1 MQTASTRSR
10 RSIRGARERFA
21 AGERF
26 ASGGRGAVPPVRGE
40 ILDSW
45 RRSRSCGVVP
55 DRPEVPFDKAPLPGE
70 LKLIRAAT
78 PVLERLARR
87 LEGAPAAILLSDPG
101 ARVLRRW
108 TGEPDA
114 AAAMD
119 RVYAAPGFVFLEEL
133 VGTNGIGTP
142 LEAGRA
148 VAVVGCEHY
157 VEALDPAACVG
168 SPVRHPVTGRIEGV
182 VNVTTRTRDASPLQ
196 LALVEE
202 VTHEIERE
210 LLAGASARERLLL
223 DAFVGARHRSR
234 HPVACLGEELVLT
247 TPAAARLLE
256 PVDQGLLWERAAA
269 ALADGEVYIEL
280 PRAAGGS
287 LRARC
292 SVVGERGEPAGVLLA
307 LDEPPPQAEPR
318 ARTRTSATVGGGW
331 GHALAEAC
339 ELSIPVLV
347 RGEPGVGKATAIR
360 AAAERAGRDDLV
372 ELDADAEPL
381 EGTGAWL
388 TKVAASLEGD
398 RRAVLLR
405 HVDELSARAA
415 SGLARLLEGAT
426 EGLWIAATAGPADPD
441 GPAWR
446 RLHDRLAVREIELPP
461 LRSRPED
468 VPALAQALLRRH
480 ARGGFRHVLRP
491 DALQLLQRLPWPGNV
506 RELER
511 VVRAASARRHSG
523 DVRVEDFPAQLLA
536 RAAPRRLTAIEHAEL
551 EAIVDALDAA
561 GGNKRDAARRLG
573 IARSTLYRKLRAYG
587 LDLDRTTF

>member
-1 MQTASTRSR
+1 MGTASTRSR

-26 ASGGRGAVPPVRGE
+26 GSGGRGGGPPLRRE

-87 LEGAPAAILLSDPG
+87 LEGGPAAILLSDPG

-108 TGEPDA
+108 TGEREA

-292 SVVGERGEPAGVLLA
+292 SAVGERGEPAGVLLA
-307 LDEPPPQAEPR
+307 LDEPPPQAET
-318 ARTRTSATVGGGW
+318 RTRTSATAGGGW
-331 GHALAEAC
+331 GRALAEAC
-339 ELSIPVLV
+339 ELSMPVLV

-372 ELDADAEPL
+372 ELDAGAEPL

-388 TKVAASLEGD
+388 TKVAASLDGD

-405 HVDELSARAA
+405 HVDELGPRAA
-415 SGLARLLEGAT
+415 SGLARLLERAI
-426 EGLWIAATAGPADPD
+426 EGPWIAATAGPADPD

-461 LRSRPED
+461 LRARPEE

-480 ARGGFRHVLRP
+480 ARGGFRQVLRP

-511 VVRAASARRHSG
+511 VVRAASAGRHSG
-523 DVRVEDFPAQLLA
+523 DIRVEDFPAGLLA
-536 RAAPRRLTAIEHAEL
+536 KAAPRRLTAIEHAEL
-551 EAIVDALDAA
+551 EAIVEALDAA

-587 LDLDRTTF
+587 LDLDRRAF

>member
-1 MQTASTRSR
+1 MAKAGTRSR
-10 RSIRGARERFA
+10 SSIRGARERFA
-21 AGERF
+21 AGER
-26 ASGGRGAVPPVRGE
+26 GAPPVRSE

-45 RRSRSCGVVP
+45 RRSRSCGVLP
-55 DRPEVPFDKAPLPGE
+55 DRREVPFDEEPVSGE
-70 LKLIRAAT
+70 IRLVRAAT
-78 PVLERLARR
+78 PVLDRLARR

-108 TGEPDA
+108 TGEREA

-142 LEAGRA
+142 LEAGRP

-234 HPVACLGEELVLT
+234 HPVACLGEKLVLT
-247 TPAAARLLE
+247 TPAAARLLG
-256 PVDQGLLWERAAA
+256 PVDQSVLWERAAA
-269 ALADGEVYIEL
+269 ALADGEATIEL
-280 PRAAGGS
+280 PTAAGDPM
-287 LRARC
+287 RARC
-292 SVVGERGEPAGVLLA
+292 SPVGEEGEPAGVLLA
-307 LDEPPPQAEPR
+307 LELPETDEQRRPSTTARR
-318 ARTRTSATVGGGW
+318 ATGPSD
-331 GHALAEAC
+331 ALAEAC
-339 ELSIPVLV
+339 ELRVPVLV
-347 RGEPGVGKATAIR
+347 RGEPGVGKAFAV
-360 AAAERAGRDDLV
+360 AAAAARAGLGAPA
-372 ELDADAEPL
+372 ELDAGAEPL
-381 EGTGAWL
+381 DGTGAWL
-388 TKVAASLEGD
+388 TGVAARLHDPGG
-398 RRAVLLR
+398 AILLR
-405 HVDELSARAA
+405 HVDELSPRAA
-415 SGLARLLEGAT
+415 SGLVRLLEKAPVG
-426 EGLWIAATAGPADPD
+426 GPWITATAGPDDPS
-441 GPAWR
+441 GAAWR
-446 RLHDRLAVREIELPP
+446 RLHDRLAVREIELAP

-468 VPALAQALLRRH
+468 VPALAQALIRRH
-480 ARGGFRHVLRP
+480 ARGGFRQVLRP
-491 DALQLLQRLPWPGNV
+491 DALQLLQRLRWPGNV

-523 DVRVEDFPAQLLA
+523 DIRVEDFPAGLLA
-536 RAAPRRLTAIEHAEL
+536 KAAPRRLTAIEHAEL
-551 EAIVDALDAA
+551 EAIVEALEAA

-587 LDLDRTTF
+587 LDLDRTAF

>member
-1 MQTASTRSR
+1 MGTASTRSR

-21 AGERF
+21 AGERG
-26 ASGGRGAVPPVRGE
+26 SPPVRGE

-55 DRPEVPFDKAPLPGE
+55 DRPEVPFDEEPLPGE
-70 LKLIRAAT
+70 IRLCRAAT
-78 PVLERLARR
+78 PVLDRLARR

-108 TGEPDA
+108 TGERDA
-114 AAAMD
+114 AVAMD

-142 LEAGRA
+142 LEAGRP

-210 LLAGASARERLLL
+210 LLAGASAHERLLL

-234 HPVACLGEELVLT
+234 HPVACLSEELVLT

-269 ALADGEVYIEL
+269 ALADGEVSIEL
-280 PRAAGGS
+280 PTAAGGS
-287 LRARC
+287 MRARC
-292 SVVGERGEPAGVLLA
+292 SVVGEEGEPAGVLLA
-307 LDEPPPQAEPR
+307 LEEPELEVERRSRRRGHA
-318 ARTRTSATVGGGW
+318 ATSRSG
-331 GHALAEAC
+331 ALAEAA
-339 ELSIPVLV
+339 ELGVPVLV

-360 AAAERAGRDDLV
+360 AAAERAGRQAPE
-372 ELDADAEPL
+372 ELDAGAEPL
-381 EGTGAWL
+381 EGPAAWL
-388 TKVAASLEGD
+388 GSVAKRLRDPHGV
-398 RRAVLLR
+398 VLLR

-415 SGLARLLEGAT
+415 SGLARLLESTPA
-426 EGLWIAATAGPADPD
+426 EGPWIAATAGPGDPD

-446 RLHDRLAVREIELPP
+446 RLHDRLAIRELELPP
-461 LRSRPED
+461 LRSRAEE

-480 ARGGFRHVLRP
+480 ARGGFRQVLRP

-511 VVRAASARRHSG
+511 VLRAASARRHSG
-523 DVRVEDFPAQLLA
+523 DIRVEDFPAQLLA

-551 EAIVDALDAA
+551 EAIVEALDAA
-561 GGNKRDAARRLG
+561 GGNKRDAARKLG

-587 LDLDRTTF
+587 LDLDRTAF

>member
-1 MQTASTRSR
+1 MAKAGTRSR
-10 RSIRGARERFA
+10 RSIRGARERFV
-21 AGERF
+21 AGERG
-26 ASGGRGAVPPVRGE
+26 SPPVRNE

-55 DRPEVPFDKAPLPGE
+55 DRPEVPFDQEPVTGDIRLV
-70 LKLIRAAT
+70 RAAT
-78 PVLERLARR
+78 PVLDRLARR

-108 TGEPDA
+108 TGEREA

-142 LEAGRA
+142 LEAGRP

-234 HPVACLGEELVLT
+234 QPVACLSEELVLT

-269 ALADGEVYIEL
+269 ALADGEASIEL
-280 PRAAGGS
+280 PLAAGGTMH
-287 LRARC
+287 ARC
-292 SVVGERGEPAGVLLA
+292 SPVGEGGEPAGVLLA
-307 LDEPPPQAEPR
+307 LELPGHGR
-318 ARTRTSATVGGGW
+318 AGGARPAASSRPAD
-331 GHALAEAC
+331 ALAEAC
-339 ELSIPVLV
+339 ELGVPALV
-347 RGEPGVGKATAIR
+347 RGEPGTGKAFAVGARRRARRPRRPARARRRRGAARGHAGMARERRR
-360 AAAERAGRDDLV
+360 AAARPG
-372 ELDADAEPL
+372 
-381 EGTGAWL
+381 G
-388 TKVAASLEGD
+388 
-398 RRAVLLR
+398 AVLLR
-405 HVDELSARAA
+405 HVDELSPRAA
-415 SGLARLLEGAT
+415 SGLARLVEKAQPDGP
-426 EGLWIAATAGPADPD
+426 WIAATAGTGDPD

-446 RLHDRLAVREIELPP
+446 RLHDRLAVRELELPP

-468 VPALAQALLRRH
+468 VPALAQGLLRRH
-480 ARGGFRHVLRP
+480 ARGGFRQVLRP

-523 DVRVEDFPAQLLA
+523 DIRVEDFPAGLLA
-536 RAAPRRLTAIEHAEL
+536 KAAPRRLTAIEHAEL
-551 EAIVDALDAA
+551 EAIVEALDAA

-587 LDLDRTTF
+587 LDLDRTAY

>member
-1 MQTASTRSR
+1 MAKAGTRTR

-21 AGERF
+21 AGER
-26 ASGGRGAVPPVRGE
+26 GAPPVRSE

-55 DRPEVPFDKAPLPGE
+55 DRPEVPFDEEPVTGE
-70 LKLIRAAT
+70 IRLVRAAT
-78 PVLERLARR
+78 PVLDRLARR

-108 TGEPDA
+108 TGERDA

-142 LEAGRA
+142 LEAGRP

-202 VTHEIERE
+202 VTYEIERE

-234 HPVACLGEELVLT
+234 HPVACLSEELVLT

-269 ALADGEVYIEL
+269 ALADGAESIEL
-280 PRAAGGS
+280 PIAVGGTMH
-287 LRARC
+287 ARC
-292 SVVGERGEPAGVLLA
+292 SPVGEGGEPAGVLLA
-307 LDEPPPQAEPR
+307 LELPEGRERRP
-318 ARTRTSATVGGGW
+318 ARTAGPPAD
-331 GHALAEAC
+331 ALAEAC
-339 ELSIPVLV
+339 ELHVPALV
-347 RGEPGVGKATAIR
+347 RGEPGTGKAFAVA
-360 AAAERAGRDDLV
+360 AAAERAGLGAPD
-372 ELDADAEPL
+372 ELDAGAEPL
-381 EGTGAWL
+381 DGTGAWL
-388 TKVAASLEGD
+388 TSVAARLRDPSG
-398 RRAVLLR
+398 AVLLR
-405 HVDELSARAA
+405 HVDELSPRAA
-415 SGLARLLEGAT
+415 SGLARLIEKAQPDGP
-426 EGLWIAATAGPADPD
+426 WIAATAGPGDPD

-446 RLHDRLAVREIELPP
+446 RLHDRLAIRELELAP

-468 VPALAQALLRRH
+468 IPALAHTLLRRH
-480 ARGGFRHVLRP
+480 ARSGFRQILRP

-511 VVRAASARRHSG
+511 VVRAAGARRHSG
-523 DVRVEDFPAQLLA
+523 DIRAEDFPAGLLA
-536 RAAPRRLTAIEHAEL
+536 KAARRRLTAIEHAEL
-551 EAIVDALDAA
+551 EAIVEALEAA

-587 LDLDRTTF
+587 LDLDRTAY

>member
-1 MQTASTRSR
+1 MAKAGTRSR
-10 RSIRGARERFA
+10 RSIHGARERFA
-21 AGERF
+21 AGERG
-26 ASGGRGAVPPVRGE
+26 SPPVRTE

-55 DRPEVPFDKAPLPGE
+55 DRPEVPFDQEPVTGE
-70 LKLIRAAT
+70 IGLVRAAT
-78 PVLERLARR
+78 PVLDRLARR
-87 LEGAPAAILLSDPG
+87 LEGAAAAILLSDPG

-108 TGEPDA
+108 TGDREA

-142 LEAGRA
+142 LEAGRP

-182 VNVTTRTRDASPLQ
+182 VNVTTRTRDSSPLQ

-210 LLAGASARERLLL
+210 LLAGASARERMLL

-234 HPVACLGEELVLT
+234 HPVACLSEGLVLT

-269 ALADGEVYIEL
+269 VLADGEATIEL
-280 PRAAGGS
+280 PVAAGGS
-287 LRARC
+287 MHARC
-292 SVVGERGEPAGVLLA
+292 SPVGTEGEPAGVLLA
-307 LDEPPPQAEPR
+307 LELPEAADERRPPGRTA
-318 ARTRTSATVGGGW
+318 ARPSCPSS
-331 GHALAEAC
+331 ALAEAC
-339 ELSIPVLV
+339 ELRIPALV
-347 RGEPGVGKATAIR
+347 RGEPGTGKAFAVA
-360 AAAERAGRDDLV
+360 AAAERAGLGAPDA
-372 ELDADAEPL
+372 LDAGAEPL

-388 TKVAASLEGD
+388 TNVAARLRDPRG
-398 RRAVLLR
+398 AVLLR
-405 HVDELSARAA
+405 HVDELSPRAS
-415 SGLARLLEGAT
+415 SGLARLIEKTQAEGP
-426 EGLWIAATAGPADPD
+426 WIAATAGPDDPQN
-441 GPAWR
+441 PAWR
-446 RLHDRLAVREIELPP
+446 RLHDRLAVGELELPP

-468 VPALAQALLRRH
+468 VPGLAQALLRRH
-480 ARGGFRHVLRP
+480 ARGGFRQVLRP

-511 VVRAASARRHSG
+511 VVRAATARRHSG
-523 DVRVEDFPAQLLA
+523 DIRVEDFPAGLLA
-536 RAAPRRLTAIEHAEL
+536 KAAPRRLTAIEHAEL
-551 EAIVDALDAA
+551 EAIVEALDAA

-587 LDLDRTTF
+587 LDLDRTAF

>member
-1 MQTASTRSR
+1 MAKAGTRTR
-10 RSIRGARERFA
+10 GSIRGARERFA
-21 AGERF
+21 AGER
-26 ASGGRGAVPPVRGE
+26 GAPPVRTE

-55 DRPEVPFDKAPLPGE
+55 DRPEVPFDEEPVTGE
-70 LKLIRAAT
+70 IRLVRAAT
-78 PVLERLARR
+78 PVLDRLARR

-108 TGEPDA
+108 TGEPEA

-142 LEAGRA
+142 LEAGRP

-182 VNVTTRTRDASPLQ
+182 VNVTTRTRDTSPLQ

-202 VTHEIERE
+202 VTYEIERE

-234 HPVACLGEELVLT
+234 HPVACLSEELVLT

-269 ALADGEVYIEL
+269 ALADGETRIEL
-280 PRAAGGS
+280 PSPAGRAMQ
-287 LRARC
+287 ARC
-292 SVVGERGEPAGVLLA
+292 SPVGEGGEPAGVLLSLELPDA
-307 LDEPPPQAEPR
+307 DERGRPR
-318 ARTRTSATVGGGW
+318 RAARRSSAPRD
-331 GHALAEAC
+331 ALAEAC
-339 ELSIPVLV
+339 ELRLPALV
-347 RGEPGVGKATAIR
+347 RGEPGTGKAFAVA
-360 AAAERAGRDDLV
+360 AAAERTGLGAPD
-372 ELDADAEPL
+372 ELDAGSEPL
-381 EGTGAWL
+381 EGTGTWL
-388 TKVAASLEGD
+388 TNVAARLRDPSG
-398 RRAVLLR
+398 AVLLR
-405 HVDELSARAA
+405 HVDELSPRAA
-415 SGLARLLEGAT
+415 SGLARLIEKAQPVGP
-426 EGLWIAATAGPADPD
+426 WIAATAGPSDPD
-441 GPAWR
+441 SPAWR
-446 RLHDRLAVREIELPP
+446 RLHDRLAVRELELSP
-461 LRSRPED
+461 LRSRPEEI
-468 VPALAQALLRRH
+468 PALAHSLLRRH
-480 ARGGFRHVLRP
+480 ARGGFHQVLRQ

-511 VVRAASARRHSG
+511 VVRAAGARRHSG
-523 DVRVEDFPAQLLA
+523 DIRVEDFPAGLLA
-536 RAAPRRLTAIEHAEL
+536 KAAPRRLTAIEHAEL
-551 EAIVDALDAA
+551 EAIVEALDAA

-587 LDLDRTTF
+587 LDLDRTAY

>member
-1 MQTASTRSR
+1 MAKAGTRTR

-21 AGERF
+21 AGER
-26 ASGGRGAVPPVRGE
+26 GAPPVRTE

-55 DRPEVPFDKAPLPGE
+55 DRPEVPFDEEPVTAEIRLV
-70 LKLIRAAT
+70 RAAT
-78 PVLERLARR
+78 PVLDRLARR

-108 TGEPDA
+108 TGERDA

-142 LEAGRA
+142 LEAGRP

-202 VTHEIERE
+202 VTYEIERE

-234 HPVACLGEELVLT
+234 HPVACLSEELVLT

-269 ALADGEVYIEL
+269 ALADGAGSIEL
-280 PRAAGGS
+280 PVATGGIMH
-287 LRARC
+287 ARC
-292 SVVGERGEPAGVLLA
+292 SAVGEGGEPAGVLLA
-307 LDEPPPQAEPR
+307 LELPESGERRRA
-318 ARTRTSATVGGGW
+318 ARTAGPSGD
-331 GHALAEAC
+331 ALAEAC
-339 ELSIPVLV
+339 ELHVPALV
-347 RGEPGVGKATAIR
+347 RGEPGTGKAFAVT
-360 AAAERAGRDDLV
+360 AAAERAGLGAPD
-372 ELDADAEPL
+372 EFDAGSEPL
-381 EGTGAWL
+381 EGTGMWL
-388 TKVAASLEGD
+388 TNVAARLRDPSG
-398 RRAVLLR
+398 AVLLR
-405 HVDELSARAA
+405 HVDELSPRAA
-415 SGLARLLEGAT
+415 SGLARLIEEAQQDGP
-426 EGLWIAATAGPADPD
+426 WIAATAGPGDPD

-446 RLHDRLAVREIELPP
+446 RLHDRLAVRELELSP

-468 VPALAQALLRRH
+468 IPALAHTLLRRH
-480 ARGGFRHVLRP
+480 ARSGFRQVLRP

-511 VVRAASARRHSG
+511 VVRAASGRRHSG
-523 DVRVEDFPAQLLA
+523 DIRGEDFPAGLLA
-536 RAAPRRLTAIEHAEL
+536 KAARRRLTAIEHAEL
-551 EAIVDALDAA
+551 DAIVEALDAA

-573 IARSTLYRKLRAYG
+573 IARSTLYRKLRVYG
-587 LDLDRTTF
+587 LDLDRTVY

>member
-1 MQTASTRSR
+1 MTKAGTRSR

-21 AGERF
+21 AGER
-26 ASGGRGAVPPVRGE
+26 AAPPVRGE

-55 DRPEVPFDKAPLPGE
+55 DRPEVPFDEEPVTGE
-70 LKLIRAAT
+70 IRLVRAAT
-78 PVLERLARR
+78 NVLDRLARR

-108 TGEPDA
+108 TGEREA

-142 LEAGRA
+142 LEAGRP
-148 VAVVGCEHY
+148 VAVVGYEHY

-182 VNVTTRTRDASPLQ
+182 VNVNKGTRDASKLQ
-196 LALVEE
+196 MALVEE

-234 HPVACLGEELVLT
+234 HPVACLSEELVLT

-269 ALADGEVYIEL
+269 ALADGAGLIEL
-280 PRAAGGS
+280 PVAAGGTMH
-287 LRARC
+287 ARC
-292 SVVGERGEPAGVLLA
+292 SPVGEEGEPAGVLLA
-307 LDEPPPQAEPR
+307 LELPETGERRQAARTAQRPSR
-318 ARTRTSATVGGGW
+318 AREP
-331 GHALAEAC
+331 LAEAC
-339 ELSIPVLV
+339 ELRLPALV
-347 RGEPGVGKATAIR
+347 RGEPGTGRAFEV
-360 AAAERAGRDDLV
+360 AAAAARAGLGAPD
-372 ELDADAEPL
+372 ELDAGAEPL
-381 EGTGAWL
+381 DGTGAWL
-388 TKVAASLEGD
+388 TTVAARLRDPRG
-398 RRAVLLR
+398 AVLLR
-405 HVDELSARAA
+405 HVDELSPRAA
-415 SGLARLLEGAT
+415 SGLARLVDGAEAEGP
-426 EGLWIAATAGPADPD
+426 WIAATAGPGDPD

-446 RLHDRLAVREIELPP
+446 RLHDRLAVRELELPP

-468 VPALAQALLRRH
+468 IPALAQALLRRH
-480 ARGGFRHVLRP
+480 ARGGFRQVLRP

-511 VVRAASARRHSG
+511 VVRAAGARRHGG
-523 DVRVEDFPAQLLA
+523 DIRVEDFPAGLLA
-536 RAAPRRLTAIEHAEL
+536 KAAPRRLTAIEHAEL
-551 EAIVDALDAA
+551 EAIVDALEAA

-587 LDLDRTTF
+587 LDLDRTTY

>member
-1 MQTASTRSR
+1 MGTASTRSR

-26 ASGGRGAVPPVRGE
+26 ASGERGSGPPVRRE

-45 RRSRSCGVVP
+45 RRSRSCGVLP
-55 DRPEVPFDKAPLPGE
+55 DRPEVPFDEEPVTSEIRLV
-70 LKLIRAAT
+70 RAAT

-108 TGEPDA
+108 TGEPEA

-182 VNVTTRTRDASPLQ
+182 VNVTTRTRDTSPLQ

-269 ALADGEVYIEL
+269 ALAEGEVYIEL
-280 PRAAGGS
+280 PRTAGGS

-292 SVVGERGEPAGVLLA
+292 SAVGERGEPAGVLLA
-307 LDEPPPQAEPR
+307 LDEPAPQTEPR
-318 ARTRTSATVGGGW
+318 ARKRPPTGGGW
-331 GHALAEAC
+331 DGALLEAC
-339 ELSIPVLV
+339 ELCMPVLV

-360 AAAERAGRDDLV
+360 AAAKRAGRTDLV
-372 ELDADAEPL
+372 ELDAGAEPL

-388 TKVAASLEGD
+388 TKVAAGLGAN
-398 RRAVLLR
+398 RRPVVLLR

-415 SGLARLLEGAT
+415 SGLARLLERTAGGT
-426 EGLWIAATAGPADPD
+426 WIAATAGPADPD
-441 GPAWR
+441 GTAWR

-480 ARGGFRHVLRP
+480 ARGGFRQVLRP

-511 VVRAASARRHSG
+511 VVRAAIAGRHSG

-587 LDLDRTTF
+587 LDLDRTAF